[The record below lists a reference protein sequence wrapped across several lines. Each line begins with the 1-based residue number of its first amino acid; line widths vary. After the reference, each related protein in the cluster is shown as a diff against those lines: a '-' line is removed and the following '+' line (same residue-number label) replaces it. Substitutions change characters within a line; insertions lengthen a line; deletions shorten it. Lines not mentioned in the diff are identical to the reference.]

1 MCTEG
6 FLNTKPRVPTEYG
19 FVRDRGVP
27 KSFSLTVCML
37 KLRMHCAKDVCKV
50 LHLVNLRI
58 HCAKGRMQKV
68 VFF

>member
-6 FLNTKPRVPTEYG
+6 LLNAKPRVPTEYG

-37 KLRMHCAKDVCKV
+37 KLRIHRAKDVCKA
-50 LHLVNLRI
+50 LN
-58 HCAKGRMQKV
+58 
-68 VFF
+68 